1 MTLLAGG
8 NILRNIHEPAD
19 CEGRGCWVQ
28 HPSDWPLN
36 AAPVYWD
43 SVGRRA
49 FRQCQHGN
57 FHWDL
62 DDHAYVTRF
71 SAKWA
76 TMPPWRCAGTD
87 NCGCCRAG

>member
-1 MTLLAGG
+1 MGRPTVRAVAAGSTTRP
-8 NILRNIHEPAD
+8 N
-19 CEGRGCWVQ
+19 
-28 HPSDWPLN
+28 WPLN

-62 DDHAYVTRF
+62 DDHAYVTGF